1 MLRYAW
7 IPKQNKKESQA
18 IYISNDVT
26 EIGKKEAGDG
36 SLGGEEMK
44 IEVRGNQVILDGY
57 VNVVD
62 RESRMLPSPRGYF
75 KERIVPKAFEKAL
88 KKARMWTY
96 F

>member
-1 MLRYAW
+1 
-7 IPKQNKKESQA
+7 
-18 IYISNDVT
+18 
-26 EIGKKEAGDG
+26 
-36 SLGGEEMK
+36 MK

-88 KKARMWTY
+88 QKAKNVDLLLTTIKIESLALLKTEI
-96 F
+96 